1 MTIATIQGPNGVIAS
16 GMEGDR
22 VRTFNVEMVDDFE
35 KVVHFYPLS
44 AGDRGM
50 YTCSGTVVPTI
61 PNDYVTNGMGERSTD
76 ILSIPSTSRHR
87 YLCT

>member
-1 MTIATIQGPNGVIAS
+1 
-16 GMEGDR
+16 MEGDR
-22 VRTFNVEMVDDFE
+22 VRTFNVEMVGNFE
-35 KVVHFYPLS
+35 KMVHFYPLS

-50 YTCSGTVVPTI
+50 YTCSGTVMPTI
-61 PNDYVTNGMGERSTD
+61 PNAYVTNGMGESSTD